1 MPTVILACE
10 ESMGEE
16 PGWRVDV
23 ESCSTERLAELLVL
37 LQGSENRAQLLEV
50 QQEIVRRA
58 RRAGRTTTELV
69 NGLTRHET
77 RKGRAVV
84 AKEWSSALGIT
95 EEEFRRIS
103 G

>member
-10 ESMGEE
+10 ETMGEE
-16 PGWRVDV
+16 SGWRVDV
-23 ESCSTERLAELLVL
+23 ESCSIERLAELLVL
-37 LQGSENRAQLLEV
+37 LQDSEHRAQLLEV
-50 QQEIVRRA
+50 QREIVGRA
-58 RRAGRTTTELV
+58 RRAGRTTMELV

-95 EEEFRRIS
+95 EAEFRRIS